1 MTNCI
6 SEKILDSRRH
16 ITLYCIKQYSV
27 NPTFHPF
34 YEFPIFSVL
43 CNRLSLNLS
52 TNISCFIPGLSSTDR
67 SCKQQLD
74 TLESSSHSGKPF
86 SWSSVVTVCD
96 NFGQV
101 VFHKGKPHEKGSSQF
116 SQLLGQYVHEYIGHD
131 QCPRWLSQ
139 SHNHKQYKNHPKSF
153 PLCLHSIPDK
163 IPFIAY

>member
-1 MTNCI
+1 MTIKAFGIRIDVEINGTTSYIYPPSVHICTSKRTKI
-6 SEKILDSRRH
+6 VCNFETSVDKLYLWEKILDSRRH

-74 TLESSSHSGKPF
+74 TLESSSQSGKPF

-101 VFHKGKPHEKGSSQF
+101 VFHKDKPHEKGSSQF
-116 SQLLGQYVHEYIGHD
+116 SQLLGQ
-131 QCPRWLSQ
+131 
-139 SHNHKQYKNHPKSF
+139 
-153 PLCLHSIPDK
+153 
-163 IPFIAY
+163 